1 MHVHPPN
8 HGLRALFWLILSLF
22 SFPSFATSTEQTPN
36 FDQHVN
42 SFISPIAEQLS
53 AIVFFKISIFGYS
66 VPIIVLWLSLAAVF
80 FTFYLNFVNLRGLG
94 TAFRLIRGDY
104 TNPKAEGEISHF
116 QAVAT
121 AISGTVGIGN
131 IGGVAVAITIG
142 GPGATF
148 WLILAGF
155 LSMSTKLV
163 ECTLGVKYRKVNPDG
178 SISGGPMYYLEHY
191 LKSRNYPTLGKC
203 LGGFY
208 ALALVIGCLGIGNMF
223 QSNQAY
229 AQLLVVTGESQSFFA
244 DKGWL
249 FGVIMAV
256 LVALVILGG
265 ISSIAKVTA
274 KLVPIMALLYVVSA
288 CVILTMSAE
297 HLPDAIALIFSSAF
311 TLESATGGAVGAIIV
326 GFQRAVFS
334 NEAGIGSSSIAHSAV
349 QTDEPASE
357 GLVSLFEP
365 LIDTVFICTLSA
377 LVVISTAYPTG
388 LIHGELV
395 GIELTSA
402 VFAHHIH
409 WAPYPLAIAA
419 LLFAFSTTIAWSYY
433 GLKGWTYLFGEKKST
448 KLLFKLMFCSFVAL
462 GSMIHLDAVLQ
473 FSDALV
479 FLIAVPNVLGLYLFA
494 PLVKREVEDYLNRIK
509 LGEIVNYR
517 HLNENHEAYP
527 SYKRLWIRLT
537 SRSQYRSEQT

>member
-1 MHVHPPN
+1 MHLHPLNQAFRVLAWFVP
-8 HGLRALFWLILSLF
+8 LSL
-22 SFPSFATSTEQTPN
+22 SSPALATNSAKALN
-36 FDQHVN
+36 FDQQVN
-42 SFISPIAEQLS
+42 SIISPIAHQLS
-53 AIVFFKISIFGYS
+53 SIVFYKINLFGYS
-66 VPIIVLWLSLAAVF
+66 VPIIVLWLSVAAVF
-80 FTFYLNFVNLRGLG
+80 FTFYLNFVNLRGLA

-104 TNPKAEGEISHF
+104 TNPRATGEISHF

-148 WLILAGF
+148 WLIMAGF

-203 LGGFY
+203 LGSFY

-229 AQLLVVTGESQSFFA
+229 SQLLAITGESQSFFA

-249 FGVIMAV
+249 FGLIMAV

-274 KLVPIMALLYVVSA
+274 KLVPIMAILYVISA
-288 CVILTMSAE
+288 CIILIKSVE
-297 HLPDAIALIFSSAF
+297 HLPSAVSLIFLHAF
-311 TLESATGGAVGAIIV
+311 SLESATGGAIGAIIV

-349 QTDEPASE
+349 QTEEPASE

-365 LIDTVFICTLSA
+365 LIDTVVICTLSA
-377 LVVISTAYPTG
+377 LVVISTAYPAG
-388 LIHGELV
+388 LINGDLV

-402 VFAHHIH
+402 VFAHHFT

-433 GLKGWTYLFGEKKST
+433 GLKGWTYLFGEKRHSKF
-448 KLLFKLMFCSFVAL
+448 LFKLMFCWFVAL
-462 GSMIHLDAVLQ
+462 GSMLHLDAVLM

-479 FLIAVPNVLGLYLFA
+479 FLIALPNVIGLYLFA
-494 PLVKREVEDYLNRIK
+494 PLIKHEVEDYLNRIK

-517 HLNENHEAYP
+517 LLGNSIDVQP
-527 SYKRLWIRLT
+527 SHKTMT
-537 SRSQYRSEQT
+537 SSD